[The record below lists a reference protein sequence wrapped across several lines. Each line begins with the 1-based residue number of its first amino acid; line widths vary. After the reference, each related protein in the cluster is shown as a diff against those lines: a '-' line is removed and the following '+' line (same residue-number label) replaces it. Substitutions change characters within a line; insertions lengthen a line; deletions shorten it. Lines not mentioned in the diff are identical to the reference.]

1 MISDY
6 FKLAL
11 KNLSKRKLRSGLT
24 ILGIVISVAII
35 FILISLSVGLRN
47 AIDEQFKALG
57 SDKFFI
63 MPKGQ
68 AGAPG
73 SGGAVEL
80 TIKDI
85 KTVEKVRGVKAVSYV
100 VAGNAKVDFEK
111 QTRYFM
117 IAGIPLDKD
126 AREVWIE
133 STDLKIEEGRMIDV
147 GDSGKVMLGYDY
159 KYNAVFDK
167 PVHTGDT
174 IKINDKDFKVIGI
187 MARIG
192 NPSDDRNII
201 MPLDDFKVLFNS
213 GDRVDE
219 IVVQVSAGENI
230 SDVAERTRERL
241 VKFRQVTDKT
251 QDFSITTPEELLASF
266 GTILNI
272 ITGFLVGVAAIS
284 LLVGSI
290 GIANT
295 MYTSVLERTR
305 EIGIMKAVGA
315 RNSDI
320 LFIFLIESGLIGL
333 AGGLIGLGIGYG
345 AAKAVEYIAINQ
357 MNTTLLHAAT
367 PLWLVIGC
375 LAFGFII
382 GSASGVAPAYQAARV
397 KPVDA
402 LRYE

>member
-1 MISDY
+1 MIQDY

-11 KNLSKRKLRSGLT
+11 KNLRRRKLRSWLT
-24 ILGIVISVAII
+24 VIGIVISVAII
-35 FILISLSVGLRN
+35 FVLISLSVGLRD

-73 SGGAVEL
+73 SGGAVTL
-80 TIKDI
+80 TTEDVKA
-85 KTVEKVRGVKAVSYV
+85 VEKVRGVRAVTYI
-100 VAGNAKVDFEK
+100 VAGNAKVEFNK

-126 AREVWIE
+126 ARAVFVE
-133 STDLKIEEGRMIDV
+133 STSIKIDEGRMIDI
-147 GDSGKVMLGYDY
+147 GDSEKVMIGYDY
-159 KYNAVFDK
+159 KYSSVFSK
-167 PVHTGDT
+167 EVHSGST
-174 IKINDKDFKVIGI
+174 IKINGASFKVVGI

-201 MPLDDFKVLFNS
+201 MPMNDFKTLFNS
-213 GDRVDE
+213 GDRVDQ
-219 IVVQVSAGENI
+219 IVVQVSSGENI
-230 SDVAERTRERL
+230 SDVAERTREKL
-241 VKFRQVTDKT
+241 VRFRQVTDKT
-251 QDFSITTPEELLASF
+251 QDFIITTPEELLASF

-284 LLVGSI
+284 LLVGGI

-305 EIGIMKAVGA
+305 EIGTMKAVGA
-315 RNSDI
+315 KNSDI
-320 LFIFLIESGLIGL
+320 LLIFLIESGLIGL
-333 AGGLIGLGIGYG
+333 VGGLIGLGLGYG
-345 AAKAVEYIAINQ
+345 AAKAVEYIAVTQ
-357 MNTTLLHAAT
+357 LNTTLLQAAS
-367 PLWLVIGC
+367 PLWLVAGC

-382 GSASGVAPAYQAARV
+382 GSVSGVAPAWQAARV

>member
-1 MISDY
+1 MKADY
-6 FKLAL
+6 FKLAA
-11 KNLSKRKLRSGLT
+11 KNLRKRKLRSWLT
-24 ILGIVISVAII
+24 VLGIVISVAII

-47 AIDEQFKALG
+47 AIDEQFKSLG

-80 TIKDI
+80 TVEDVKA
-85 KTVEKVRGVKAVSYV
+85 VEKVRGVKAVSYA
-100 VAGNAKVDFEK
+100 VAGNARVDFEK

-117 IAGIPLDKD
+117 IAGIPMDQD
-126 AREVWIE
+126 ARAVYVE
-133 STDLKIEEGRMIDV
+133 STSLKIDEGRMLDF
-147 GDSGKVMLGYDY
+147 GDSGKIMIGYDY
-159 KYNAVFDK
+159 KYNGVFDK

-174 IKINDKDFKVIGI
+174 LLINGKDFRVVGI

-201 MPLDDFKVLFNS
+201 MGLDDFKELFNS
-213 GDRVDE
+213 GDRVDQ

-230 SDVAERTRERL
+230 SEVAERTKDKLIR
-241 VKFRQVTDKT
+241 FRGVTEKT

-266 GTILNI
+266 DIILNI

-295 MYTSVLERTR
+295 MYTSVLERTK
-305 EIGIMKAVGA
+305 EIGTMKAIGA
-315 RNSDI
+315 KNSDI
-320 LFIFLIESGLIGL
+320 LLIFLIESGLIGL
-333 AGGLIGLGIGYG
+333 AGGLIGLVLGYG
-345 AAKAVEYIAINQ
+345 AAKTVEYIAVNQ
-357 MNTTLLHAAT
+357 LNTTLLQAAS
-367 PLWLVIGC
+367 PLWLVFGC
-375 LAFGFII
+375 LAFGFLT
-382 GSASGVAPAYQAARV
+382 GAVSGTLPALRASKLR
-397 KPVDA
+397 PVDA